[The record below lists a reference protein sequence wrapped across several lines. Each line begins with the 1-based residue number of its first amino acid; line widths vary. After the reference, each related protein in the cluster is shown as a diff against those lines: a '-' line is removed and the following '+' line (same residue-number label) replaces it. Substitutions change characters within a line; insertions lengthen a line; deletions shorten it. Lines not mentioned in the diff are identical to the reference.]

1 MFLFFLYSMYCII
14 DHCFYFIRWL
24 LKEPFVLFAWF
35 IRLFPRCVFVGAG
48 FKQPLGWPYVGLV
61 FIPQVCR
68 SCYSHLWILLSF
80 LSETRRICRAVSLA
94 SLCSNWIRRYKGSC
108 PRPEALWLRPRCH
121 PLVLIHPHCFLK
133 HGPIWRAPGV
143 AVDPVA
149 GHAVSEGLQGVRSLA
164 LKTVKHWTDFVLR

>member
-1 MFLFFLYSMYCII
+1 MIYLLITRIVMFLFFLCSMYCII

-68 SCYSHLWILLSF
+68 SRYLHLWILLSF
-80 LSETRRICRAVSLA
+80 LSETRQICSGVSLA

-108 PRPEALWLRPRCH
+108 PRPEARRLRPWCH
-121 PLVLIHPHCFLK
+121 PSMSLFILTAFLNT
-133 HGPIWRAPGV
+133 IQSA
-143 AVDPVA
+143 
-149 GHAVSEGLQGVRSLA
+149 GLQVVPLIQ
-164 LKTVKHWTDFVLR
+164 LPDM